1 MADKEKLETLTAH
14 ISRLLALT
22 DEIRELDIYPV
33 SFFSRAY
40 DLAGKINE
48 SLKDIE
54 AAQIEQFEQ
63 QIRAHREQIGTIVP
77 PPVPPPPLPVTDTE
91 TPPTTQPSTV
101 TPAVEKPLP
110 TPPPPPNVTP
120 RHTTPLTITLN
131 DRFRFKRELFDGDE
145 TLMNTTIAEL
155 NSLGDYSRSLVY
167 LKKHFTWNVDENET
181 AADFLS
187 LIEKCFHG

>member
-40 DLAGKINE
+40 DLTGKINE

-77 PPVPPPPLPVTDTE
+77 PPLPPPPLPVTDTE

-101 TPAVEKPLP
+101 TPAVEKPL
-110 TPPPPPNVTP
+110 PPPPPNVTP

-155 NSLGDYSRSLVY
+155 NALGDYSRSLVY

>member
-40 DLAGKINE
+40 DLTGKINE

-110 TPPPPPNVTP
+110 PPPPNVTP

-155 NSLGDYSRSLVY
+155 NALGDYSRSLVY

>member
-40 DLAGKINE
+40 DLTGKINE

-101 TPAVEKPLP
+101 TPTVEKPL
-110 TPPPPPNVTP
+110 PPPPPNVTP

-155 NSLGDYSRSLVY
+155 NALGDYSRSLVY